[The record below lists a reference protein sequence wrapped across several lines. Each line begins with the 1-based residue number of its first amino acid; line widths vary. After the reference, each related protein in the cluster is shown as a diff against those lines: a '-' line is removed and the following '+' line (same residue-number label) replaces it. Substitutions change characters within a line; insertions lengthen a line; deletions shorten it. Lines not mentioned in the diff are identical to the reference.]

1 MKHIKINSV
10 GEVIGMYLGAPD
22 DSQLAPGEAAH
33 ALNDAD
39 WRSVGPGYRYIGGKL
54 VPPEPVVP
62 APIRAPKV
70 VTMRQARLALLQA
83 GKLTAVNQAL
93 AALTGVQ
100 GEAAR
105 IEWEFAATVD
115 RGSELV
121 TMLAAALSL
130 SDDDLEALFTT
141 AAAL

>member
-1 MKHIKINSV
+1 MRFSPSNLGWYPESIN
-10 GEVIGMYLGAPD
+10 YPNLPD
-22 DSQLAPGEAAH
+22 DCITVSD
-33 ALNDAD
+33 ALWQSLLGKPVA
-39 WRSVGPGYRYIGGKL
+39 VGPDGMPQEF
-54 VPPEPVVP
+54 VPPPYV
-62 APIRAPKV
+62 APIPTV

-93 AALTGVQ
+93 ATLPGVQ

-121 TMLAAALSL
+121 AMLAAALSL

>member
-1 MKHIKINSV
+1 MRFSPSNLGWYPESIEYPNLPDDCITVSDDLWKSLLGKQLSV
-10 GEVIGMYLGAPD
+10 GADGMP
-22 DSQLAPGEAAH
+22 QEF
-33 ALNDAD
+33 
-39 WRSVGPGYRYIGGKL
+39 
-54 VPPEPVVP
+54 VPPPYV
-62 APIRAPKV
+62 APIPTV

-83 GKLTAVNQAL
+83 GKLAAVNQAL
-93 AALTGVQ
+93 ATLTGVQ

-141 AAAL
+141 AASL

>member
-1 MKHIKINSV
+1 MRFSPSTLGWYPESIEYPALPADCITVSDDLWK
-10 GEVIGMYLGAPD
+10 YLQGK
-22 DSQLAPGEAAH
+22 QLA
-33 ALNDAD
+33 
-39 WRSVGPGYRYIGGKL
+39 VGPNGIPQEF
-54 VPPEPVVP
+54 VPPPYV
-62 APIRAPKV
+62 APIPTV

-130 SDDDLEALFTT
+130 SDDDLEALFRS
-141 AAAL
+141 AAQR

>member
-10 GEVIGMYLGAPD
+10 GEVIGMYLDAPD
-22 DSQLAPGEAAH
+22 EPQITPGETAV
-33 ALNDAD
+33 ALSDED
-39 WRSVGPGYRYIGGKL
+39 WHSVGPGYRYIRGKL

-62 APIRAPKV
+62 APPSAPRV

-83 GKLTAVNQAL
+83 GKLAAVNQAL
-93 AALTGVQ
+93 ATLPGAQ

-105 IEWEFAATVD
+105 IEWEFAATVE

-121 TMLAAALSL
+121 TMLAGALSL
-130 SDDDLEALFTT
+130 SANDLEALFTT

>member
-10 GEVIGMYLGAPD
+10 GEVIGMYLDAPD
-22 DSQLAPGEAAH
+22 DSQITPGETAH
-33 ALNDAD
+33 ALSDEA
-39 WRSVGPGYRYIGGKL
+39 WVSVGPGYRYIGGKL
-54 VPPEPVVP
+54 VPPSPAVP
-62 APIRAPKV
+62 TPIRAPKAV
-70 VTMRQARLALLQA
+70 AMRQARLALLQA
-83 GKLTAVNQAL
+83 GKLAAVNQTL

-121 TMLAAALSL
+121 TMLSAALSL

>member
-1 MKHIKINSV
+1 
-10 GEVIGMYLGAPD
+10 MYLGAPD
-22 DSQLAPGEAAH
+22 DSQLAPGEAAV
-33 ALNDAD
+33 ALNDED

-54 VPPEPVVP
+54 VPPAPAVP
-62 APIRAPKV
+62 TPTRAPKV
-70 VTMRQARLALLQA
+70 VTTRQARLALLQA
-83 GKLTAVNQAL
+83 GKLTAVNQTL

-115 RGSELV
+115 RNSELV
-121 TMLAAALSL
+121 TMLSTALSL
-130 SDDDLEALFTT
+130 SEDDLEALFTT

>member
-1 MKHIKINSV
+1 MRFSPSNLGWYPESIKYQNLPTDCITVSDDLWESLKGKQLSV
-10 GEVIGMYLGAPD
+10 GADGMP
-22 DSQLAPGEAAH
+22 QEF
-33 ALNDAD
+33 
-39 WRSVGPGYRYIGGKL
+39 
-54 VPPEPVVP
+54 VPPPYV
-62 APIRAPKV
+62 APIPTV

-83 GKLTAVNQAL
+83 GKLTAVNQTL
-93 AALTGVQ
+93 ATLTGVQ

-115 RGSELV
+115 RNSELV

>member
-10 GEVIGMYLGAPD
+10 GAIIGMYLDEPEG
-22 DSQLAPGEAAH
+22 SQLAPGESSV
-33 ALNDAD
+33 ALSDED
-39 WRSVGPGYRYIGGKL
+39 WQSVGPGYRYIGGKL

-62 APIRAPKV
+62 APPSAPRV

-83 GKLTAVNQAL
+83 GKLTAVNQTL

-105 IEWEFAATVD
+105 IEWEFAASVG

-121 TMLAAALSL
+121 TMLSAALSL

>member
-1 MKHIKINSV
+1 MKHIKISSDGAV
-10 GEVIGMYLGAPD
+10 VGMYLDEPEE
-22 DSQLAPGEAAH
+22 SQIAPGETAV
-33 ALNDAD
+33 ALNDED
-39 WRSVGPGYRYIGGKL
+39 WQSVGPGYRYIGGKI
-54 VPPEPVVP
+54 VPPSPAVP
-62 APIRAPKV
+62 TPIRAPKV

-83 GKLTAVNQAL
+83 GKLTAVNQTL

-121 TMLAAALSL
+121 VMLAAALSL

>member
-10 GEVIGMYLGAPD
+10 GEVIGMYLDVPEE
-22 DSQLAPGEAAH
+22 SQVSPGETAH
-33 ALNDAD
+33 ALSDED
-39 WRSVGPGYRYIGGKL
+39 WQSVGPGYRYIGGEL

-62 APIRAPKV
+62 APPSALRV

-83 GKLTAVNQAL
+83 GKLAAVNQTL

-121 TMLAAALSL
+121 TMLVAALNL

>member
-10 GEVIGMYLGAPD
+10 GAIIGMYLDEPEG
-22 DSQLAPGEAAH
+22 SQLAPGESSV
-33 ALNDAD
+33 ALSDED
-39 WRSVGPGYRYIGGKL
+39 WQSVGPGYRYIGGKL

-62 APIRAPKV
+62 APPSAPRV

-83 GKLTAVNQAL
+83 GKLTAVNQTL

-105 IEWEFAATVD
+105 IEWEFAASVD

-121 TMLAAALSL
+121 TMLSAALSL

>member
-10 GEVIGMYLGAPD
+10 GEVIGMYLDEPEE
-22 DSQLAPGEAAH
+22 SQIAPGETAV
-33 ALNDAD
+33 ALSDED
-39 WRSVGPGYRYIGGKL
+39 WQRVGPGYRYIGGKL
-54 VPPEPVVP
+54 VLP
-62 APIRAPKV
+62 APVFPTPPSAPRV

-83 GKLTAVNQAL
+83 GKLTAVNQTL

-115 RGSELV
+115 RSSELV

-130 SDDDLEALFTT
+130 SDDDLEALFT
-141 AAAL
+141 AAASL